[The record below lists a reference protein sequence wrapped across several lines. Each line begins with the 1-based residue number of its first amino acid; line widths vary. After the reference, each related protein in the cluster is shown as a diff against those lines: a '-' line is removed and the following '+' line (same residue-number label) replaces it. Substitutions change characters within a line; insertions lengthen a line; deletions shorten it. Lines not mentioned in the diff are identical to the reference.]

1 MSEVELKGNGLKKN
15 IKSFIDKFKKMKKTE
30 LLIICILIILALF
43 IYFNSNQ
50 LLGIS
55 SKNENDITTT
65 ISSTNQYI
73 TDLETRLSNVLSKV
87 HGAGNV
93 SVMIS
98 IESGSEIVVAT
109 SSENKTNTSTGS
121 SSSTQSSTTVEKPII
136 IGDAPLILMEK
147 LPKIKGVIVV
157 AQGAENVQ
165 VRLEL
170 LRAVQALLDIDANNI
185 EIFVGNKKWGVNYVI
200 QEKENYNFIYYGN
213 FISSYR
219 LFKYHFK

>member
-185 EIFVGNKKWGVNYVI
+185 EIFVGNKK
-200 QEKENYNFIYYGN
+200 
-213 FISSYR
+213 
-219 LFKYHFK
+219 

>member
-1 MSEVELKGNGLKKN
+1 MSEVELQGNGLKKN

-30 LLIICILIILALF
+30 LLIIGILIILALF

-87 HGAGNV
+87 QGAGNV

-98 IESGSEIVVAT
+98 IECGSEIVVAT

-136 IGDAPLILMEK
+136 IGDTPLILMEK

-185 EIFVGNKKWGVNYVI
+185 EIFVGNKK
-200 QEKENYNFIYYGN
+200 
-213 FISSYR
+213 
-219 LFKYHFK
+219 